1 VTAAAPE
8 LAPAIEPRW
17 VAPNAPFQSRA
28 LGTAVILALQRSSG
42 NAAVTGLLRK
52 DRDAKHEPLAT
63 AEDVRQL
70 NAIAVKPLNIC
81 IFQLTTGLDPGTGDV
96 DAATLTEVE
105 EKVREIAAAVQV
117 IANSKE
123 DPRQRDRYYD
133 ANDDVR
139 DALAT
144 LQVRNRPPRE
154 KPKIWIDA
162 LTRALAYLDR
172 VMALPVLKPGAT
184 ADSRLEPIDMP
195 LTQRDHDLLK
205 LSVRPQLAALLKRA
219 HSPGFKPKEEATDDT
234 LASMLT
240 AVDHRGLSMVRV
252 NVHKAQHAMLVFT
265 MPSPTAMR
273 EAAVQNLADAQRKLA
288 AIMAT
293 AEAAKQPVP

>member
-1 VTAAAPE
+1 MGEAGPREVTAAAPG
-8 LAPAIEPRW
+8 LAPATEPRW
-17 VAPNAPFQSRA
+17 AAPDALAPFQTRA

-123 DPRQRDRYYD
+123 DPRQRDR
-133 ANDDVR
+133 
-139 DALAT
+139 
-144 LQVRNRPPRE
+144 
-154 KPKIWIDA
+154 
-162 LTRALAYLDR
+162 
-172 VMALPVLKPGAT
+172 
-184 ADSRLEPIDMP
+184 
-195 LTQRDHDLLK
+195 
-205 LSVRPQLAALLKRA
+205 
-219 HSPGFKPKEEATDDT
+219 
-234 LASMLT
+234 
-240 AVDHRGLSMVRV
+240 
-252 NVHKAQHAMLVFT
+252 
-265 MPSPTAMR
+265 
-273 EAAVQNLADAQRKLA
+273 
-288 AIMAT
+288 
-293 AEAAKQPVP
+293 

>member
-1 VTAAAPE
+1 
-8 LAPAIEPRW
+8 
-17 VAPNAPFQSRA
+17 
-28 LGTAVILALQRSSG
+28 
-42 NAAVTGLLRK
+42 
-52 DRDAKHEPLAT
+52 
-63 AEDVRQL
+63 
-70 NAIAVKPLNIC
+70 
-81 IFQLTTGLDPGTGDV
+81 
-96 DAATLTEVE
+96 
-105 EKVREIAAAVQV
+105 
-117 IANSKE
+117 
-123 DPRQRDRYYD
+123 
-133 ANDDVR
+133 VR

-219 HSPGFKPKEEATDDT
+219 QSPGFKPKEEATDDT

-240 AVDHRGLSMVRV
+240 AVDHRGLSAVRV
-252 NVHKAQHAMLVFT
+252 EVHKAQHAMRVFT

-273 EAAVQNLADAQRKLA
+273 EAAVQNLTDAQRKLA

-293 AEAAKQPVP
+293 AEVAKQPVP